1 MTAVASQIQPTS
13 KPREQPVSRY
23 ELWAV
28 VAITLLGAAVRF
40 AFPSAIAIEHF
51 DEGVYASNL
60 LFSEQEGFRYPDRHL
75 YAPSLVPALIEWS
88 IIAFGDKGIAP
99 MLPSLLFGTLTIP
112 LIWWVGRQWF
122 GPLSGI
128 AAATLLSLS
137 DFHIAFSR
145 SALTDVPLCFWLLL
159 AVYLFE
165 RAFRDLSWFAAIFAG
180 VTTGLAW
187 WTKYNGWLPL
197 AISLSGL
204 MAWSVFARRN
214 ERHFL
219 RHLALWAVAAV
230 TALLVWSPYWLS
242 IPNGYAEVA
251 RNHSQYFVGF
261 AGWTSGVLRQ
271 REALEAFNS
280 PWSWGGLVIAVVGI
294 GMMWNWTSPSNL
306 LGGRDSPITRCQWV
320 VFLVAA
326 VIVVMAMTANRFL
339 LASAIFALFVGIL
352 VTVILWLKGWQH
364 GNPELAVSANSSAAQ
379 FIRYFFQRSDW
390 FLAAWVIGLSVSIPL
405 YRPYPRLALSGLVG
419 VVLLVSRWST
429 LRPRAVSPPPTWKEQ
444 IGRWIL
450 FGLTIMCLSLFDFE
464 RPPLF
469 DSFRFRCWETRSQFR
484 EITRGVTSDA
494 LRVAKAG
501 NQKPMQ
507 NTQAV
512 LYVYAEPG
520 LFFHLPSDGLAVQP
534 AGNLNFV
541 DIEATRKLP
550 TFLVTGPHAHRSQAF
565 ANEFAK
571 RADQFER
578 IASYPYDASDFVRL
592 DDVSATQLRARREPL
607 EVRLYRVRVPE

>member
-1 MTAVASQIQPTS
+1 MNPADHPTS
-13 KPREQPVSRY
+13 DLRERPISRY

-40 AFPSAIAIEHF
+40 AFPSAMAIEHF

-60 LFSEQEGFRYPDRHL
+60 LFPDQDYRYPDRHL

-88 IIAFGDKGIAP
+88 IIVFGDKGIAP

-165 RAFRDLSWFAAIFAG
+165 RTFRDLSWPTAIAAG

-204 MAWSVFARRN
+204 LAWSLFARRD

-219 RHLALWAVAAV
+219 RHLALWAVAAA
-230 TALLVWSPYWLS
+230 TAIAVWSPYWLS
-242 IPNGYAEVA
+242 LPNGYAEVT
-251 RNHSQYFVGF
+251 RNHQQYVDGFDGWWVRAFRQLESLEIWNGPTAWLSPGLMILSVVGLKFLPSQNQTQQGIKLGDFLALLVLAAVLSGLAAVNGTNELLAVPAAFTVG
-261 AGWTSGVLRQ
+261 AGIVMTYLVRFRPGSLSPNDNNIFSWIDFRFERQHWLIAAWFIGLSLSTPMYRAYPRLTLPWLVVVCLITASLLRTPDLDRQAERTQPQLDWRKQAALLGLMVCLLICGVWWYLPADSLRQ
-271 REALEAFNS
+271 RS
-280 PWSWGGLVIAVVGI
+280 
-294 GMMWNWTSPSNL
+294 WTSRTAFAS
-306 LGGRDSPITRCQWV
+306 
-320 VFLVAA
+320 
-326 VIVVMAMTANRFL
+326 MTADIRGDVRTAA
-339 LASAIFALFVGIL
+339 ASA
-352 VTVILWLKGWQH
+352 K
-364 GNPELAVSANSSAAQ
+364 
-379 FIRYFFQRSDW
+379 
-390 FLAAWVIGLSVSIPL
+390 
-405 YRPYPRLALSGLVG
+405 
-419 VVLLVSRWST
+419 
-429 LRPRAVSPPPTWKEQ
+429 
-444 IGRWIL
+444 
-450 FGLTIMCLSLFDFE
+450 FG
-464 RPPLF
+464 
-469 DSFRFRCWETRSQFR
+469 
-484 EITRGVTSDA
+484 G
-494 LRVAKAG
+494 
-501 NQKPMQ
+501 
-507 NTQAV
+507 TQAV

-520 LFFHLPSDGLAVQP
+520 LFFHLPADGLAVQP

-541 DIEATRKLP
+541 DIEATRRLP
-550 TFLVTGPHAHRSQAF
+550 TFLVIGPHAHRSKAF
-565 ANEFAK
+565 ADEFAK
-571 RADQFER
+571 RADQFEL

-592 DDVSATQLRARREPL
+592 DDVSATQLRAHRESL
-607 EVRLYRVRVPE
+607 EVRLYRVLVPE